1 MSLPTWKNHP
11 ALAGMDPKKVFLLTK
26 ISEKI
31 EGKSEQDI
39 LPILMA
45 AMTSA
50 RKQNIS
56 FSSQE
61 FEILFS
67 ILKEGKSEQEI
78 QQINQTINFAQNILS
93 KNRFLQVSFSF
104 SHAKRGYPFGYPQ
117 INSMYFIC
125 SIPQIHLTHTVQCR
139 HLLLRFLR

>member
-11 ALAGMDPKKVFLLTK
+11 ALAGMDPKKLFLLTK

-31 EGKSEQDI
+31 EGKSENDV

-56 FSSQE
+56 FTSDE
-61 FEILFS
+61 FELLFS
-67 ILKEGKSEQEI
+67 ILKEGKSPQQI
-78 QQINQTINFAQNILS
+78 QQMNQTIEFARNVLS
-93 KNRFLQVSFSF
+93 K
-104 SHAKRGYPFGYPQ
+104 K
-117 INSMYFIC
+117 
-125 SIPQIHLTHTVQCR
+125 
-139 HLLLRFLR
+139 

>member
-11 ALAGMDPKKVFLLTK
+11 ALAGMDHKKVFLLTK

-56 FSSQE
+56 FTPQE

-67 ILKEGKSEQEI
+67 ILKEGKSEQEV

-93 KNRFLQVSFSF
+93 KNRF
-104 SHAKRGYPFGYPQ
+104 
-117 INSMYFIC
+117 
-125 SIPQIHLTHTVQCR
+125 
-139 HLLLRFLR
+139 

>member
-67 ILKEGKSEQEI
+67 ILKEGKSEQEVR
-78 QQINQTINFAQNILS
+78 QINQTIDFAKNVLS
-93 KNRFLQVSFSF
+93 KNKF
-104 SHAKRGYPFGYPQ
+104 
-117 INSMYFIC
+117 
-125 SIPQIHLTHTVQCR
+125 
-139 HLLLRFLR
+139 

>member
-11 ALAGMDPKKVFLLTK
+11 ALSGMDPKKVFLLTK

-31 EGKSEQDI
+31 DGKGEQDL

-50 RKQNIS
+50 RKQNIT
-56 FSSQE
+56 FTPNE

-67 ILKEGKSEQEI
+67 ILKEGKNEQEI
-78 QQINQTINFAQNILS
+78 QKINQTIDFARNVLS
-93 KNRFLQVSFSF
+93 KNN
-104 SHAKRGYPFGYPQ
+104 
-117 INSMYFIC
+117 I
-125 SIPQIHLTHTVQCR
+125 
-139 HLLLRFLR
+139 

>member
-31 EGKSEQDI
+31 EGKSENDVM
-39 LPILMA
+39 PILMA

-56 FSSQE
+56 FTPTE

-67 ILKEGKSEQEI
+67 ILKEGKSEQQI
-78 QQINQTINFAQNILS
+78 QQLNQTIEFARNILS
-93 KNRFLQVSFSF
+93 RNMS
-104 SHAKRGYPFGYPQ
+104 
-117 INSMYFIC
+117 
-125 SIPQIHLTHTVQCR
+125 
-139 HLLLRFLR
+139 

>member
-11 ALAGMDPKKVFLLTK
+11 ALAGMDPKKLFLLTK

-31 EGKSEQDI
+31 EGKNETDV

-56 FSSQE
+56 FTSEE
-61 FEILFS
+61 FELLFS
-67 ILKEGKSEQEI
+67 ILKEGKSPQQI
-78 QQINQTINFAQNILS
+78 QQMNQTMEFAKNVLS
-93 KNRFLQVSFSF
+93 K
-104 SHAKRGYPFGYPQ
+104 K
-117 INSMYFIC
+117 
-125 SIPQIHLTHTVQCR
+125 
-139 HLLLRFLR
+139 

>member
-1 MSLPTWKNHP
+1 MSLPTWKTHP

-50 RKQNIS
+50 RKQNIF

-67 ILKEGKSEQEI
+67 ILKEGKSGQEVR
-78 QQINQTINFAQNILS
+78 QINQTIDFARNVLS
-93 KNRFLQVSFSF
+93 KNKF
-104 SHAKRGYPFGYPQ
+104 
-117 INSMYFIC
+117 
-125 SIPQIHLTHTVQCR
+125 
-139 HLLLRFLR
+139 

>member
-11 ALAGMDPKKVFLLTK
+11 ALVGMDPKKVFLLTK

-31 EGKSEQDI
+31 EGKSEKDI

-45 AMTSA
+45 AMSSA

-56 FSSQE
+56 FTANE

-67 ILKEGKSEQEI
+67 ILKEGKSPQEV
-78 QQINQTINFAQNILS
+78 QQMNQTIDFARNVLS
-93 KNRFLQVSFSF
+93 KHNV
-104 SHAKRGYPFGYPQ
+104 
-117 INSMYFIC
+117 
-125 SIPQIHLTHTVQCR
+125 
-139 HLLLRFLR
+139 

>member
-61 FEILFS
+61 FDILFS

-93 KNRFLQVSFSF
+93 KNRF
-104 SHAKRGYPFGYPQ
+104 
-117 INSMYFIC
+117 
-125 SIPQIHLTHTVQCR
+125 
-139 HLLLRFLR
+139 

>member
-1 MSLPTWKNHP
+1 
-11 ALAGMDPKKVFLLTK
+11 MDPKKVFLLSK

-56 FSSQE
+56 FTTEE

-67 ILKEGKSEQEI
+67 ILKEGKSDREI
-78 QQINQTINFAQNILS
+78 QQMNQTIDFARNVLS
-93 KNRFLQVSFSF
+93 RKN
-104 SHAKRGYPFGYPQ
+104 
-117 INSMYFIC
+117 
-125 SIPQIHLTHTVQCR
+125 
-139 HLLLRFLR
+139 

>member
-11 ALAGMDPKKVFLLTK
+11 ALAGMDPKKLFLLTK

-67 ILKEGKSEQEI
+67 ILKEGKSEQEV

-93 KNRFLQVSFSF
+93 KNRF
-104 SHAKRGYPFGYPQ
+104 
-117 INSMYFIC
+117 
-125 SIPQIHLTHTVQCR
+125 
-139 HLLLRFLR
+139 

>member
-45 AMTSA
+45 AMTCA

-56 FSSQE
+56 FTPQE

-93 KNRFLQVSFSF
+93 KNRF
-104 SHAKRGYPFGYPQ
+104 
-117 INSMYFIC
+117 
-125 SIPQIHLTHTVQCR
+125 
-139 HLLLRFLR
+139 

>member
-56 FSSQE
+56 FTSQE

-67 ILKEGKSEQEI
+67 ILKEGKSEQEVR
-78 QQINQTINFAQNILS
+78 QINQTIDFAQNILS
-93 KNRFLQVSFSF
+93 KNRF
-104 SHAKRGYPFGYPQ
+104 
-117 INSMYFIC
+117 
-125 SIPQIHLTHTVQCR
+125 
-139 HLLLRFLR
+139 

>member
-45 AMTSA
+45 AMSSA

-56 FSSQE
+56 FTTDE
-61 FEILFS
+61 FEILFT

-78 QQINQTINFAQNILS
+78 KKINQTIDFARNVLS
-93 KNRFLQVSFSF
+93 KN
-104 SHAKRGYPFGYPQ
+104 
-117 INSMYFIC
+117 
-125 SIPQIHLTHTVQCR
+125 HT
-139 HLLLRFLR
+139 

>member
-1 MSLPTWKNHP
+1 MSLPTRKNHP

-61 FEILFS
+61 FDILFS

-93 KNRFLQVSFSF
+93 KNRF
-104 SHAKRGYPFGYPQ
+104 
-117 INSMYFIC
+117 
-125 SIPQIHLTHTVQCR
+125 
-139 HLLLRFLR
+139 

>member
-11 ALAGMDPKKVFLLTK
+11 ALAGMDPRKVFLLKK

-31 EGKSEQDI
+31 EGKPEGDI
-39 LPILMA
+39 LPVLMA

-56 FSSQE
+56 FTTDE

-67 ILKEGKSEQEI
+67 ILKEGKSPQEV
-78 QQINQTINFAQNILS
+78 QQMNQTIEFARNVLS
-93 KNRFLQVSFSF
+93 RNQS
-104 SHAKRGYPFGYPQ
+104 
-117 INSMYFIC
+117 
-125 SIPQIHLTHTVQCR
+125 
-139 HLLLRFLR
+139 

>member
-93 KNRFLQVSFSF
+93 KNRL
-104 SHAKRGYPFGYPQ
+104 
-117 INSMYFIC
+117 
-125 SIPQIHLTHTVQCR
+125 
-139 HLLLRFLR
+139 

>member
-31 EGKSEQDI
+31 QGKSENDVM
-39 LPILMA
+39 PVLMA

-56 FSSQE
+56 FTPNE

-67 ILKEGKSEQEI
+67 ILKEGKSDQEI
-78 QQINQTINFAQNILS
+78 QQMNQTIEFAKTILAR
-93 KNRFLQVSFSF
+93 N
-104 SHAKRGYPFGYPQ
+104 AK
-117 INSMYFIC
+117 
-125 SIPQIHLTHTVQCR
+125 
-139 HLLLRFLR
+139 

>member
-1 MSLPTWKNHP
+1 MSLPTWKTHP

-56 FSSQE
+56 FTPQE

-67 ILKEGKSEQEI
+67 ILKEGKSEQEVR
-78 QQINQTINFAQNILS
+78 QINQTIDFARNVLS
-93 KNRFLQVSFSF
+93 KNKF
-104 SHAKRGYPFGYPQ
+104 
-117 INSMYFIC
+117 
-125 SIPQIHLTHTVQCR
+125 
-139 HLLLRFLR
+139 

>member
-1 MSLPTWKNHP
+1 
-11 ALAGMDPKKVFLLTK
+11 MDPRKVFLLTK

-31 EGKSEQDI
+31 EGKTDTDI

-56 FSSQE
+56 FTTDE

-67 ILKEGKSEQEI
+67 ILKEGKSTQEI
-78 QQINQTINFAQNILS
+78 QQMNQTLDFA
-93 KNRFLQVSFSF
+93 KNVLGHHRF
-104 SHAKRGYPFGYPQ
+104 
-117 INSMYFIC
+117 
-125 SIPQIHLTHTVQCR
+125 
-139 HLLLRFLR
+139 

>member
-11 ALAGMDPKKVFLLTK
+11 ALNHMDPKKVFLLTK

-31 EGKSEQDI
+31 EGRSQQEI

-56 FSSQE
+56 FTPSE
-61 FEILFS
+61 FELLFS

-78 QQINQTINFAQNILS
+78 HKIDQTIDFARNVLARNQ
-93 KNRFLQVSFSF
+93 
-104 SHAKRGYPFGYPQ
+104 
-117 INSMYFIC
+117 
-125 SIPQIHLTHTVQCR
+125 
-139 HLLLRFLR
+139 

>member
-1 MSLPTWKNHP
+1 
-11 ALAGMDPKKVFLLTK
+11 MDPKKIFLLTK

-31 EGKSEQDI
+31 EGRSQQEI

-56 FSSQE
+56 FTPSE
-61 FEILFS
+61 FELLFS

-78 QQINQTINFAQNILS
+78 HKIDQTIDFARNVLS
-93 KNRFLQVSFSF
+93 RNQ
-104 SHAKRGYPFGYPQ
+104 
-117 INSMYFIC
+117 
-125 SIPQIHLTHTVQCR
+125 
-139 HLLLRFLR
+139 

>member
-31 EGKSEQDI
+31 EGKSESDI

-56 FSSQE
+56 FTPAE
-61 FEILFS
+61 FEVLFS
-67 ILKEGKSEQEI
+67 ILKEGKSEQEVK
-78 QQINQTINFAQNILS
+78 QMNQTIDFARNILS
-93 KNRFLQVSFSF
+93 KNKF
-104 SHAKRGYPFGYPQ
+104 
-117 INSMYFIC
+117 
-125 SIPQIHLTHTVQCR
+125 
-139 HLLLRFLR
+139 

>member
-11 ALAGMDPKKVFLLTK
+11 ALSGMDPKKIFLLTK
-26 ISEKI
+26 ISEKV
-31 EGKSEQDI
+31 EGKNDQDV

-56 FSSQE
+56 FTAEE

-67 ILKEGKSEQEI
+67 ILKEGKTTQEI
-78 QQINQTINFAQNILS
+78 QQMNQTLDFARNILIR
-93 KNRFLQVSFSF
+93 K
-104 SHAKRGYPFGYPQ
+104 H
-117 INSMYFIC
+117 
-125 SIPQIHLTHTVQCR
+125 
-139 HLLLRFLR
+139 